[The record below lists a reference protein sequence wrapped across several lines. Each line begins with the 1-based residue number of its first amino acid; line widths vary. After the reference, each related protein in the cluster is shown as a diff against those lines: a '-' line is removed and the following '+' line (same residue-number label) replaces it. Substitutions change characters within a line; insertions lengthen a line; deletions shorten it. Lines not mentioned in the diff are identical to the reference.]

1 VWFKN
6 RRAKWR
12 KQKRENQDAKKKTQN
27 LTTIKT
33 TEELQLQNAPAK
45 HKDDDRDNSCGI
57 QPHKIVELSKE
68 ACIVQET
75 FTETSRLNTK
85 GRSVTR
91 HFPAAS
97 NDV

>member
-1 VWFKN
+1 M
-6 RRAKWR
+6 
-12 KQKRENQDAKKKTQN
+12 
-27 LTTIKT
+27 KT
-33 TEELQLQNAPAK
+33 TEDLQLQNSPAK
-45 HKDDDRDNSCGI
+45 DKDDDRDNWCGI

-85 GRSVTR
+85 GWSVTR
-91 HFPAAS
+91 HSPVAS